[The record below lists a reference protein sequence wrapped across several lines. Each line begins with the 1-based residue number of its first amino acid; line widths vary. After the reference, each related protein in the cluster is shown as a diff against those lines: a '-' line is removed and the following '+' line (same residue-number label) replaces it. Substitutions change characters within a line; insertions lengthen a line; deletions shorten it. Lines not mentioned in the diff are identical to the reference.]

1 MTEMTLAR
9 AGAGRAWQEEVRA
22 TLSLAW
28 PMILTN
34 LAQVAL
40 TTTDVVL
47 MGWLGAD
54 ALAAGALGSNLYFA
68 FMIFGLGLVTA
79 VAPMVAREV
88 GARRH
93 SVRDVRRTV
102 RQGLWSTIAVSV
114 PIWLILWQTE
124 PILRLLGQ
132 DPQLSARAAE
142 YMHTF
147 QWALLPFLAYLV
159 LRSFL
164 AAMERPLWALWA
176 GAIGFVA
183 NALAAWC
190 LIFGKLG
197 FPRLELV
204 GAGIAT
210 TFSSAV
216 MFGVLAL
223 VVLYDRRFRRYRL
236 FGRFW
241 RADWPRFRQLWRLGL
256 PIGATLLFE
265 VTIFNAAVFLMGLIG
280 TAALAAH
287 MIAIQVASLAFMVPL
302 GFGQAVT
309 VRVGRAYGAGDAA
322 AITRA
327 GWTAYALGV
336 GFMALTATVM
346 LAAPRLLIA
355 GFLDLSRPE
364 NAPVVELAVT
374 FLAFAAL
381 FQLADGA
388 QAVGSGMLRG
398 LHDTRMPMFIAALGY
413 WGVGLPL
420 GVALAFPLGLDG
432 AGIWIGLATGLAVV
446 AVLMTLRWTMRDRLR
461 LTGPALGVPGR
472 S

>member
-1 MTEMTLAR
+1 MTDVIL
-9 AGAGRAWQEEVRA
+9 AGAGDRRAWRDEVFA
-22 TLSLAW
+22 TLALAW

-40 TTTDVVL
+40 QTTDVVM
-47 MGWLGAD
+47 MGWLGAE

-68 FMIFGLGLVTA
+68 FMIFGLGLITA
-79 VAPMVAREV
+79 VSPMVAREV
-88 GARRH
+88 GARRY
-93 SVRDVRRTV
+93 SVREVRRTV
-102 RQGLWSTIAVSV
+102 RQGLWSAIAVSI
-114 PIWLILWQTE
+114 PIWVVLWQTE
-124 PILRLLGQ
+124 PILLLLRQ
-132 DPQLSARAAE
+132 DAALSARAAE
-142 YMHTF
+142 YMHAF
-147 QWALLPFLAYLV
+147 QWAILPFLAYLV

-164 AAMERPLWALWA
+164 SAMERPLWALWA

-183 NALAAWC
+183 NAVAAWC

-216 MFGVLAL
+216 MFAVLAA
-223 VVLYDRRFRRYRL
+223 VVLLDRRFRRYRL

-265 VTIFNAAVFLMGLIG
+265 VTIFNAAVFLMGIIG

-309 VRVGRAYGAGDAA
+309 VRVGRAYGARDAE
-322 AITRA
+322 AIARA

-336 GFMALTATVM
+336 GFMGVTALIM
-346 LAAPRLLIA
+346 ISAPRLLVG

-364 NAPVVELAVT
+364 NAPVAELAVT
-374 FLAFAAL
+374 FLAIAAL

-398 LHDTRMPMFIAALGY
+398 LHDTRVPMWIAAIGY

-420 GVALAFPLGLDG
+420 GALLAFPLGFGG
-432 AGIWIGLATGLAVV
+432 AGIWMGLASGLAVV
-446 AVLMTLRWTMRDRLR
+446 AALMTLRWAMRDRLR
-461 LTGPALGVPGR
+461 LTAPILAAVPGA
-472 S
+472 